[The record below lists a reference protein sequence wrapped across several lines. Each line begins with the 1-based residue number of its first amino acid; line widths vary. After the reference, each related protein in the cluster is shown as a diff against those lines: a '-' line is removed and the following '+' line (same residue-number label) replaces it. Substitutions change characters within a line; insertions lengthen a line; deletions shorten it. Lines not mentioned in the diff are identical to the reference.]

1 MLLLKRF
8 SVNVVLSGSMEPALK
23 TGGIIFTDTKKTM
36 PGIGDIITY
45 RMDDMLVTHRV
56 TDKRDSAY
64 ITRGDANEGEDAA
77 PVMQEQIVG
86 TVVFFYSGFGICGS
100 IFEEQTRIWSY
111 QSYAHTGIV
120 FSWNAMERSV
130 QAVLHR
136 QKNMKKSVRNKK

>member
-1 MLLLKRF
+1 MKKREYAGRILLAAIAGVFLILAAFKRF

-77 PVMQEQIVG
+77 PL
-86 TVVFFYSGFGICGS
+86 C
-100 IFEEQTRIWSY
+100 
-111 QSYAHTGIV
+111 
-120 FSWNAMERSV
+120 
-130 QAVLHR
+130 
-136 QKNMKKSVRNKK
+136 RNRLLELWYFLFRFWDMWQHF